1 MRWWRCFCVFT
12 GCHPPDRRLAAG
24 DVSQFGI
31 SPAPFLR
38 GYDMLET
45 TLTQLERLVTD
56 LLQQN
61 RTQSESINRL
71 EQELM
76 QAKEENDSLQLAAMA
91 QEEQQASMLA
101 RLQALVQRGGVSA
114 EA

>member
-1 MRWWRCFCVFT
+1 
-12 GCHPPDRRLAAG
+12 
-24 DVSQFGI
+24 
-31 SPAPFLR
+31 
-38 GYDMLET
+38 MLET

-61 RTQSESINRL
+61 STQSENITRL
-71 EQELM
+71 EQQLQ
-76 QAKEENDSLQLAAMA
+76 QAKEENDSLQLAAME

>member
-1 MRWWRCFCVFT
+1 MGR
-12 GCHPPDRRLAAG
+12 HPPDRRVAAG
-24 DVSQFGI
+24 DMLRFGI
-31 SPAPFLR
+31 SSAPFLR

-76 QAKEENDSLQLAAMA
+76 QAKEENDSLQLAAME